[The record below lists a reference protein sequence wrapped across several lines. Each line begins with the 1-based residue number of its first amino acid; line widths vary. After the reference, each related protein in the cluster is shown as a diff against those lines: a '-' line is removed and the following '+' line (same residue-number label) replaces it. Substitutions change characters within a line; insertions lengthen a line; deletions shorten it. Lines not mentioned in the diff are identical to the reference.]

1 MKTGLVL
8 SGGGARG
15 AYQVGVL
22 KAIADLQPKH
32 AHNPFSIISGT
43 SAGAINA
50 VALAASAN
58 NFRLAVKKVE
68 RIWKNLHVDMV
79 YRSRHRDIAISIGRL
94 LASLFNE
101 GIGRRRPLALLNND
115 PLRDLLSH
123 TIHFKNIQRRI
134 DSGYLEAV
142 AVTATG
148 YASGE
153 SVSFFQG
160 RPELKKWRTM
170 RRLGIPAELSV
181 SHLLASSAIPTILPA
196 EKISLEY
203 FGDGAMRQ
211 LAPISPVLHLGA
223 DRLLVIG
230 VSGNPTHPLKRH
242 IEYHSP
248 SLAQILGHVFKSAF
262 IDSLET
268 DLDHLQRV
276 NDLVAMVLAEN
287 PDADTGPARIID
299 LLQINPSIEFD
310 EIAAK
315 HIDDL
320 PGVMQTIMRVTGA
333 TGRSGG
339 SSMASYLLFEAD
351 FCRELIDYGYC
362 DAMDQEDDILAFFDG
377 VKSEN

>member
-22 KAIADLQPKH
+22 KAIADMQPKQ

-79 YRSRHRDIAISIGRL
+79 YRARHRDIAVSVGRL
-94 LASLFNE
+94 VGSLFNE
-101 GIGRRRPLALLNND
+101 GIGRRRPVALLNND
-115 PLRDLLSH
+115 PLRELLSH

-134 DSGYLEAV
+134 DSGFLEAV

-148 YASGE
+148 YTSGE

-160 RPELKKWRTM
+160 HADLKKWRHL
-170 RRLGIPAELSV
+170 RRVGLPAKLSV
-181 SHLLASSAIPTILPA
+181 NHLLASSAIPTILPA

-211 LAPISPVLHLGA
+211 LAPISPVLQLGA

-242 IEYHSP
+242 VEYHSP
-248 SLAQILGHVFKSAF
+248 SLAQIVGHIFKSAF

-268 DLDHLQRV
+268 DLDHLVRI
-276 NDLVAMVLAEN
+276 NDLVAMLQLEN
-287 PDADTGPARIID
+287 PHADTAPLRTID
-299 LLQINPSIEFD
+299 LLRINPSIEFD

-315 HIDDL
+315 HIGDL
-320 PGVMQTIMRVTGA
+320 PGAMRKLMRITGA
-333 TGRSGG
+333 TGRAGG
-339 SSMASYLLFEAD
+339 SSMASYLLFEAE
-351 FCRELIDYGYC
+351 FCRELIDCGYR
-362 DAMDQEDDILAFFDG
+362 DGMAREDDVRAFF
-377 VKSEN
+377 S